1 MDELSQDQWIRI
13 TEKDELAIDVENH
26 NDNKSSENGDFSE
39 INSKNWGIFILLMKI
54 TILFLLTSI
63 KL

>member
-39 INSKNWGIFILLMKI
+39 INSKNWGIFILLK
-54 TILFLLTSI
+54 
-63 KL
+63 